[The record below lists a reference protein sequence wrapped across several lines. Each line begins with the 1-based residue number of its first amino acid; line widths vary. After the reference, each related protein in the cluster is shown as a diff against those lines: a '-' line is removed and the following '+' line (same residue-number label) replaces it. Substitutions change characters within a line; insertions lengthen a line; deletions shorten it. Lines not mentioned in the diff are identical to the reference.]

1 MADKDKGSFF
11 RWLSKPESMV
21 GLSAVLISIVAVGVS
36 AYEASLIRSSQHAA
50 AWPNIQLNRSMF
62 YSDGENGER
71 IWTLTFNAENVGVGP
86 ALIKDFKVTVD
97 GEAYPTWGAAIK
109 TLDEDADG
117 LAYGQSSINGTTV
130 PVGRTV
136 QMFQIRHPTLA
147 RELYDAM
154 DSLDFKACYCSIFG
168 DCWTA
173 SYQAEQ
179 SATPVKTCKPSED
192 SFTE

>member
-109 TLDEDADG
+109 TPDEDADG
-117 LAYGQSSINGTTV
+117 LAYG
-130 PVGRTV
+130 
-136 QMFQIRHPTLA
+136 

-154 DSLDFKACYCSIFG
+154 DSLDFKACYCSISG